1 MSAKRTER
9 LLNLVICL
17 LATRRYLTKA
27 QIRRAVPQYA
37 DCPTTEAFERMFERD
52 KDELRDMGIPLQTGS
67 HDPAFDDEVGYRID
81 RSTYALPELT
91 FEPDEMA
98 VLGLAAKAW
107 QQASLSRA
115 AGTALLKLRAA
126 GVDPDE
132 SAIVGVD
139 PRVKA
144 AEPAFAALWAAVRDA
159 RPVRFTYRSSHAGR
173 PQQRR
178 VEPWGILS
186 RRGRWYVVGHDRD
199 RAAPRVFR
207 LSRIVGDVRLDGPRG
222 SVVVPDGVDVRAHLH
237 AVLSELPDEP
247 HGKARIRVRD
257 GAGYWLRRRATAVA
271 PGGEGW
277 DVLDLPYADEEAL
290 AEELT
295 SYGASVVALDP
306 PELRLAIVRRLTVL
320 AANHPVVDV
329 PDVVAE
335 ERA

>member
-52 KDELRDMGIPLQTGS
+52 KDELRDMGIPLETGS
-67 HDPAFDDEVGYRID
+67 YEYAFDDEIGYRID
-81 RSTYALPELT
+81 RRAYALPELT
-91 FEPDEMA
+91 FEPDELA

-107 QQASLSRA
+107 QQAALSRA
-115 AGTALLKLRAA
+115 ASTALLKLRAA

-132 SAIVGVD
+132 SAIVGID
-139 PRVKA
+139 PRLRA

-159 RPVRFTYRSSHAGR
+159 RPVTFPYRSSHADQ
-173 PQQRR
+173 PQQRH

-199 RAAPRVFR
+199 RGAPRVFR
-207 LSRIVGDVRLDGPRG
+207 LSRITGDVRMDGPRG
-222 SVVVPDGVDVRAHLH
+222 SVVVPDDVDVRAHLQ
-237 AVLSELPDEP
+237 AVLSDEP
-247 HGKARIRVRD
+247 HGTARVRVRE
-257 GAGYWLRRRATAVA
+257 GAGYWLRRRATSVA
-271 PGGEGW
+271 PDGDGW

-290 AEELT
+290 AQELT
-295 SYGASVVALDP
+295 SYGSSVVALEP
-306 PELRLAIVRRLTVL
+306 PELRRAIIRRLTAL
-320 AANHPVVDV
+320 AANQPPVDV
-329 PDVVAE
+329 PDGVAG
-335 ERA
+335 ERV

>member
-27 QIRRAVPQYA
+27 QVRRAVPQYA
-37 DCPTTEAFERMFERD
+37 DCPTVEAFERMFERD

-67 HDPAFDDEVGYRID
+67 HDRVFDDEIGYRID
-81 RSTYALPELT
+81 RTAYALPEVA

-107 QQASLSRA
+107 QQAALSQA
-115 AGTALLKLRAA
+115 ASTALLKLRAA

-139 PRVKA
+139 PRVKV
-144 AEPAFAALWAAVRDA
+144 AEPAFAALWAAVRDG
-159 RPVRFTYRSSHAGR
+159 RPVTFAYRRAHSAQ

-178 VEPWGILS
+178 LEPWGILS
-186 RRGRWYVVGHDRD
+186 RRGRWYVVGNDRD

-207 LSRIVGDVRLDGPRG
+207 LSRVAGEVRPDGPPG
-222 SVVVPDGVDVRAHLH
+222 SVVVPEGVDVRAQ
-237 AVLSELPDEP
+237 LSAMVQDEP
-247 HGKARIRVRD
+247 HGKARVRVRD
-257 GAGYWLRRRATAVA
+257 GSGFWLRRRATSVA
-271 PGGEGW
+271 PDEDGW
-277 DVLDLPYADEEAL
+277 DVLDVPYADEETL

-295 SYGASVVALDP
+295 SYGSSVVVLDP
-306 PELRLAIVRRLTVL
+306 PDVRAAVVRRLRTL
-320 AANHPVVDV
+320 AGRSA
-329 PDVVAE
+329 
-335 ERA
+335 

>member
-17 LATRRYLTKA
+17 LSTRRYLTKA

-37 DCPTTEAFERMFERD
+37 DCATTEAFERMFERD

-67 HDPAFDDEVGYRID
+67 HQHAFDDEVGYRID
-81 RSTYALPELT
+81 RTAYALPET
-91 FEPDEMA
+91 EFEPDEMA

-107 QQASLSRA
+107 QQASLSQA
-115 AGTALLKLRAA
+115 ASTALLKLRAA

-159 RPVRFTYRSSHAGR
+159 RPVTFSYRRAQAAQ

-178 VEPWGILS
+178 LEPWGILS

-199 RAAPRVFR
+199 RGAPRVFR
-207 LSRIVGDVRLDGPRG
+207 LSRIAGNVRPDGRPG
-222 SVVVPDGVDVRAHLH
+222 SVVVPEGVDVRAHLH
-237 AVLSELPDEP
+237 AMIYDEP
-247 HGKARIRVRD
+247 SSKARIRVRD
-257 GAGYWLRRRATAVA
+257 GAAFWLRRRATSVA
-271 PGGEGW
+271 PDGDGW
-277 DVLDLPYADEEAL
+277 DVLDLPYADEESL

-306 PELRLAIVRRLTVL
+306 PELEAAVVRRLQAVAGS
-320 AANHPVVDV
+320 AAPGQ
-329 PDVVAE
+329 
-335 ERA
+335 RT